1 VIDTSDRGSPQTMRL
16 SGKGTSVG
24 LSPSSL
30 NFGSI
35 SVGTSKTLSLK
46 PTNTG
51 ASFLNIGSVTS
62 SGVFTQTSD
71 CGSGVSGFASC
82 SISVTFS
89 PPVSGSQS
97 GTVTIVDSDGM
108 SPQVTQLTGSGT

>member
-1 VIDTSDRGSPQTMRL
+1 MRL

-35 SVGTSKTLSLK
+35 SVGTSKTLPLK
-46 PTNTG
+46 LTNTG
-51 ASFLNIGSVTS
+51 ASFLHVGSVTTG
-62 SGVFTQTSD
+62 GVFTQTNN

-89 PPVSGSQS
+89 PLVSGSQS

-108 SPQVTQLTGSGT
+108 SPQVIQLTGSGT